1 MACISTLAPKSV
13 ERRSDKVRL
22 IAYKGLANNRRA
34 DARPLYTR
42 DRYRFI
48 PYATAQCKRVDGYTC
63 SSLGRSEMDT
73 RHGLQEA
80 TASNQGRSGN
90 PRQLAT
96 LVPAYGMVAHEW
108 QPLPIL
114 TGMQKHNTVMLVS
127 TLACS
132 STPAEQTKPRQGL
145 ARTESLHA
153 ARLSLTLLWLLHK
166 HQAACSIPN
175 LESRCGCDSDRLFSC
190 SGAAPSPTSK
200 LGGKAKTDIAFRE
213 LKVERV
219 SHESNTTPGTTSNG
233 RRLQDYGARR
243 ALRKRS

>member
-1 MACISTLAPKSV
+1 MSISVPSKFPSVYVQPYYGMLAISSPLIGPIADYVSTRTIECGIGGRCEHESWAFGICSDRRWSERPSTPIRTLALGCIRVGVACISTLAPKSV

-22 IAYKGLANNRRA
+22 VAYKGLANNRRA

-90 PRQLAT
+90 PRRLAT

-108 QPLPIL
+108 
-114 TGMQKHNTVMLVS
+114 
-127 TLACS
+127 
-132 STPAEQTKPRQGL
+132 
-145 ARTESLHA
+145 
-153 ARLSLTLLWLLHK
+153 
-166 HQAACSIPN
+166 
-175 LESRCGCDSDRLFSC
+175 
-190 SGAAPSPTSK
+190 
-200 LGGKAKTDIAFRE
+200 
-213 LKVERV
+213 
-219 SHESNTTPGTTSNG
+219 
-233 RRLQDYGARR
+233 
-243 ALRKRS
+243 